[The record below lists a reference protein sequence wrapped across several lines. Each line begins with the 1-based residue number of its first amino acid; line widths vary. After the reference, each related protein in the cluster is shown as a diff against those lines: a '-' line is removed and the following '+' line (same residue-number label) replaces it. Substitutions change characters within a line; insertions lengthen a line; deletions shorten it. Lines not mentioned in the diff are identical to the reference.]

1 MSEFFAQHQFLTMYI
16 LMPIAIIIARICDVS
31 IGTLRIIL
39 VSRGMKVLAPLLG
52 FFEVLIWLVAI
63 SQIIQ
68 NLSNWVNYV
77 AYATGFALGNYI
89 GMILEEHLA
98 MGMVAIRIIT
108 QEDADALVAEIQKRQ
123 IGTTSLA
130 AKGMKGHV
138 RLIFSIIKRKDQEIV
153 LDLIRRYN
161 PAAFVSI
168 SDVRSVQEGYFPR
181 TPSEKQTFRR
191 FLNTSLKRK

>member
-1 MSEFFAQHQFLTMYI
+1 MTEFFSNHQILTSYV
-16 LMPIAIIIARICDVS
+16 LLPIAIILARIIDVS

-39 VSRGMKVLAPLLG
+39 VSRGMKALAPLLG

-89 GMILEEHLA
+89 GMFIEERLA
-98 MGMVAIRIIT
+98 MGLVAIRIIT
-108 QEDADALVAEIQKRQ
+108 QNDADDLIEEIQKMN

-130 AKGMKGHV
+130 AKGMRGHV
-138 RLIFSIIKRKDQEIV
+138 RLIFTIIKRKDQQIV
-153 LDLIRRYN
+153 LDLVRKFN
-161 PAAFVSI
+161 PLAFVSV
-168 SDVRSVQEGYFPR
+168 SDVRSVQEGYFPKS
-181 TPSEKQTFRR
+181 SEEKRIFRR
-191 FLNTSLKRK
+191 LFNSSLNRK

>member
-1 MSEFFAQHQFLTMYI
+1 MTDFFASHQILTMYFLLPLGI
-16 LMPIAIIIARICDVS
+16 VLARICDVS

-39 VSRGMKVLAPLLG
+39 VSRGMKVIAPLLG
-52 FFEVLIWLVAI
+52 FFEVLIWLIAI

-68 NLSNWVNYV
+68 NLSNWINYV
-77 AYATGFALGNYI
+77 AYAAGFALGNYI
-89 GMILEEHLA
+89 GMLIEERLA

-108 QEDADALVAEIQKRQ
+108 QNDADDLIAEIQKRH

-130 AKGMKGHV
+130 AKGMRGHV
-138 RLIFSIIKRKDQEIV
+138 RLIFSIIKRKDQDII
-153 LDLIRRYN
+153 LNLIRKFN

-168 SDVRSVQEGYFPR
+168 SDVRSVKEGYFPG
-181 TPSEKQTFRR
+181 TATEKRTFRR

>member
-1 MSEFFAQHQFLTMYI
+1 MSEFFADHQFLTMYI
-16 LMPIAIIIARICDVS
+16 FLPIAIIVARICDVS

-89 GMILEEHLA
+89 GMILEERLA

-108 QEDADALVAEIQKRQ
+108 QEDADDLVAEIQKQ
-123 IGTTSLA
+123 NIGTTSLA

-138 RLIFSIIKRKDQEIV
+138 RLIFSIIKRKDQDIV
-153 LDLIRRYN
+153 LNLIRRYN
-161 PAAFVSI
+161 PMAFVSI

-181 TPSEKQTFRR
+181 TTSEKQTFRR

>member
-108 QEDADALVAEIQKRQ
+108 QQDADDLVAEIQKRH

-138 RLIFSIIKRKDQEIV
+138 RLIFSIIKRKDQDMI

-168 SDVRSVQEGYFPR
+168 SDVRSVKEGYFPR
-181 TPSEKQTFRR
+181 TTSEKQTFRR

>member
-1 MSEFFAQHQFLTMYI
+1 MTEFFSNHQILTSYV
-16 LMPIAIIIARICDVS
+16 LLPIAIILARIIDVS

-39 VSRGMKVLAPLLG
+39 VSRGMKALAPLLG

-89 GMILEEHLA
+89 GMFIEERLA
-98 MGMVAIRIIT
+98 MGLVAIRIIT
-108 QEDADALVAEIQKRQ
+108 QNDADDLIEEIQKMN

-130 AKGMKGHV
+130 AKGMRGHV
-138 RLIFSIIKRKDQEIV
+138 RLIFTIIKRKDQQIV
-153 LDLIRRYN
+153 LDLVRKFN
-161 PAAFVSI
+161 PLAFVSV
-168 SDVRSVQEGYFPR
+168 SDVRSVQEGYFPKS
-181 TPSEKQTFRR
+181 SEEKRIFRR
-191 FLNTSLKRK
+191 LFNSSMNRK

>member
-1 MSEFFAQHQFLTMYI
+1 
-16 LMPIAIIIARICDVS
+16 
-31 IGTLRIIL
+31 
-39 VSRGMKVLAPLLG
+39 APLLG

-89 GMILEEHLA
+89 GMILEERLA

-108 QEDADALVAEIQKRQ
+108 QEDADDLVAEIQKQ
-123 IGTTSLA
+123 NIGTTSLA

-138 RLIFSIIKRKDQEIV
+138 RLIFSIIKRKDQDIV
-153 LDLIRRYN
+153 LNLIRRYN
-161 PAAFVSI
+161 PMAFVSI

-181 TPSEKQTFRR
+181 TTSEKQTFRR

>member
-1 MSEFFAQHQFLTMYI
+1 MTEFFANHQFITSYFL
-16 LMPIAIIIARICDVS
+16 LPLAIILARIIDVS

-89 GMILEEHLA
+89 GMFLEERLA
-98 MGMVAIRIIT
+98 MGLVAIRIIT
-108 QEDADALVAEIQKRQ
+108 QNDADDLIAEIQKMN

-130 AKGMKGHV
+130 AKGMRGHV
-138 RLIFSIIKRKDQEIV
+138 RLIFTIIKRKDQQMV
-153 LDLIRRYN
+153 MDLIKKHN
-161 PAAFVSI
+161 PLAFISV
-168 SDVRSVQEGYFPR
+168 SDVRAVQEGYFPK
-181 TPSEKQTFRR
+181 SSVEKKIFRR
-191 FLNTSLKRK
+191 MFNTSLKRK

>member
-1 MSEFFAQHQFLTMYI
+1 MTDFFANHQYLTMY
-16 LMPIAIIIARICDVS
+16 LLLPLAIIIARICDVS

-39 VSRGMKVLAPLLG
+39 VSRGMKIIAPLLG

-89 GMILEEHLA
+89 GMLLEERLA

-108 QEDADALVAEIQKRQ
+108 QEDADDLVAEIQKRH

-130 AKGMKGHV
+130 AKGMRGHV
-138 RLIFSIIKRKDQEIV
+138 RLIFSIIKRKDQDMI
-153 LDLIRRYN
+153 LNLIRRYN

-168 SDVRSVQEGYFPR
+168 SDVRSVKEGYFPR
-181 TPSEKQTFRR
+181 TTSEKQTFRR

>member
-1 MSEFFAQHQFLTMYI
+1 
-16 LMPIAIIIARICDVS
+16 
-31 IGTLRIIL
+31 
-39 VSRGMKVLAPLLG
+39 
-52 FFEVLIWLVAI
+52 
-63 SQIIQ
+63 
-68 NLSNWVNYV
+68 
-77 AYATGFALGNYI
+77 
-89 GMILEEHLA
+89 

>member
-161 PAAFVSI
+161 PAAFFSI